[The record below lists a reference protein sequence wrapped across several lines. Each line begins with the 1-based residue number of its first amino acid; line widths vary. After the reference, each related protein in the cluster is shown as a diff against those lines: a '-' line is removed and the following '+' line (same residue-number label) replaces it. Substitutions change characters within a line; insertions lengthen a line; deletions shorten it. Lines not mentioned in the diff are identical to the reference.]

1 MILKEDAPR
10 PAKIRWWVFECLRGF
25 RARLGLGQKGSLTI
39 RRSPRPSAVSSRSD
53 SGQKKR
59 LLHGAT
65 SVHCLGFKDCD
76 IDNLQPDEAR
86 ALYMIDNFFDRPS
99 KKRRPYFEIRLDQAL
114 AGWKA
119 KGK

>member
-1 MILKEDAPR
+1 
-10 PAKIRWWVFECLRGF
+10 
-25 RARLGLGQKGSLTI
+25 
-39 RRSPRPSAVSSRSD
+39 
-53 SGQKKR
+53 
-59 LLHGAT
+59 
-65 SVHCLGFKDCD
+65 LGFKDCD